1 MKDEMMKRVVENVM
15 DLVAINR
22 DLGIALA
29 EALDDAGIIEEA
41 LDMEE
46 VAKQWQDKHTEEV
59 IEESK
64 KHHFY
69 NMTAPGGE

>member
-15 DLVAINR
+15 DLVATNR

-46 VAKQWQDKHTEEV
+46 LAKQWKEEQVQDT
-59 IEESK
+59 IDDSK
-64 KHHFY
+64 DHYF